1 MNMNNNQKSNNTLEQ
16 QKQTL
21 QQIIQTLNNTNTNN
35 FTNTIKQYGTINY
48 TRTQYLPQLSKTITE
63 NQEHQNKLYNY
74 TSLESMIL
82 DLLEHIESNTIKK
95 IENTTTNQQ
104 KTKKQIQY
112 TTTLLQLLQQTLN
125 NNNQEQ
131 ITQTILQT
139 QNQYYQ
145 LIYNEKT
152 DTRIK

>member
-1 MNMNNNQKSNNTLEQ
+1 MNMNNNQKSNNTLQQ

-21 QQIIQTLNNTNTNN
+21 QQIIKTLTNTNTNN

-63 NQEHQNKLYNY
+63 NPEHQNKLYNY

>member
-63 NQEHQNKLYNY
+63 NPEHQNKLYNY

>member
-1 MNMNNNQKSNNTLEQ
+1 
-16 QKQTL
+16 
-21 QQIIQTLNNTNTNN
+21 
-35 FTNTIKQYGTINY
+35 
-48 TRTQYLPQLSKTITE
+48 
-63 NQEHQNKLYNY
+63 
-74 TSLESMIL
+74 MIL
-82 DLLEHIESNTIKK
+82 DLLEHIESNTIKT
-95 IENTTTNQQ
+95 IENTPTNQQ

-112 TTTLLQLLQQTLN
+112 TTQLLTLLQQTLTQT
-125 NNNQEQ
+125 NQET